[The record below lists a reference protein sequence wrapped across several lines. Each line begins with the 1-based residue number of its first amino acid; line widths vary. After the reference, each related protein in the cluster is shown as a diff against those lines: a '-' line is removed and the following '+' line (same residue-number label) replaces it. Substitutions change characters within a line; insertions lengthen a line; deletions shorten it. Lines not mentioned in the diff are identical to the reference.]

1 MKNILSLFADFD
13 KISSRLE
20 AIEVLETYFDS
31 LETANV
37 AILTYL
43 FEGLLAPDFVCP
55 KLNFSKNSLLNLL
68 QEYIETK
75 YSKPVEVKKL
85 FIKYGDIGSVVE
97 VLWQEFNKLETTIGL
112 EELYEDLWQLA
123 RISGKNSVARKLQF
137 ATQILNKLS
146 ANDAKYVARIL
157 GGRLRVGFSKK
168 TLLDVFVKHLLD
180 STDKFSKKELRQLMD
195 HAYGVSSDL
204 GYIANFVYNKDWN
217 ISQKI
222 EKLQNLEPVVGIPI
236 YPQLVQ
242 RVGSFEE
249 VFDRYPDGIWAQPKY
264 DGLRFQL
271 HIGVDY
277 KNEIFQERLWTKF
290 LNQEEETSLFE
301 KANSNVKAFS
311 RNLQDIGDSFPEVL
325 KDPFVKK
332 CDNCILDG
340 ELVAMKDGKFI
351 PFQNVMQ
358 RKRKYDVEQFK
369 TGLPVYYFVFDII
382 AYKNNSTMRQ
392 PFEERMKLLKK
403 LFENVKQKH
412 IRVTRTEF
420 VKNLDEL
427 ENVFGE
433 SVEKGFEG
441 IVLKRAGTPYLPGV
455 RNFDWIKLKKSIN
468 NKVVDTVD
476 AVVMGYYKATGDKL
490 DTKLGAMLVG
500 LFNKD
505 TDMFES
511 LTKVGTGMSDEQRKR
526 IAEVLDG
533 ISVNKKP
540 IEYVV
545 DKNLYPDVW
554 VTPSIVITIDADE
567 ITKSTVHMVGKK
579 ELGFGLSLR
588 FPRLVEFG
596 RDKDPDDATSTQ
608 ELIEM
613 YKFEKEKGGEE

>member
-1 MKNILSLFADFD
+1 M
-13 KISSRLE
+13 
-20 AIEVLETYFDS
+20 
-31 LETANV
+31 
-37 AILTYL
+37 
-43 FEGLLAPDFVCP
+43 
-55 KLNFSKNSLLNLL
+55 
-68 QEYIETK
+68 
-75 YSKPVEVKKL
+75 
-85 FIKYGDIGSVVE
+85 
-97 VLWQEFNKLETTIGL
+97 
-112 EELYEDLWQLA
+112 
-123 RISGKNSVARKLQF
+123 
-137 ATQILNKLS
+137 
-146 ANDAKYVARIL
+146 
-157 GGRLRVGFSKK
+157 
-168 TLLDVFVKHLLD
+168 
-180 STDKFSKKELRQLMD
+180 
-195 HAYGVSSDL
+195 
-204 GYIANFVYNKDWN
+204 
-217 ISQKI
+217 
-222 EKLQNLEPVVGIPI
+222 
-236 YPQLVQ
+236 
-242 RVGSFEE
+242 
-249 VFDRYPDGIWAQPKY
+249 
-264 DGLRFQL
+264 
-271 HIGVDY
+271 
-277 KNEIFQERLWTKF
+277 
-290 LNQEEETSLFE
+290 NQEEETSLFE